1 MTTPEPKPLDATLED
16 HGPRSMDQ
24 GNEHWRR
31 LLLAL
36 EQWRMQSQHPTDF
49 ENDKLRVEMVGLQN
63 TIAALTAELAER
75 DHLWQPIATGPR
87 DDHCRIWIP
96 SLGHELMGRWDAH
109 DERWD
114 YREESP
120 TVYDSECMREN
131 QPSHWR
137 PRAKGP
143 AALAPFSTTEQGDG

>member
-75 DHLWQPIATGPR
+75 KRREGEVIKLAIETIEGLADQQAIDSPWYEEP
-87 DDHCRIWIP
+87 
-96 SLGHELMGRWDAH
+96 LGRLR
-109 DERWD
+109 
-114 YREESP
+114 
-120 TVYDSECMREN
+120 
-131 QPSHWR
+131 
-137 PRAKGP
+137 
-143 AALAPFSTTEQGDG
+143 AALAPFSAEQGDG